1 MYDPIIRIIDKYNNN
16 IKPAKGFSDKCSDV
30 AYPGYYHYVNRTQ
43 ECVPQCGSDIL
54 YEKEDKKF
62 AEVSTSFEKYL
73 IVAVKIL
80 SGLDRGVGEPVPAG
94 DQLRAGDLPAG
105 PLGAALPRALRRL
118 PQPLLLPA
126 QPRLPPPHRAR
137 RRGRQLHDHRVRRKQ
152 NSESTEYHHV
162 NDV

>member
-62 AEVSTSFEKYL
+62 AEVRTRFKKYL
-73 IVAVKIL
+73 YNSFKNIVRCGSRCGRACACW
-80 SGLDRGVGEPVPAG
+80 RPAS
-94 DQLRAGDLPAG
+94 RW
-105 PLGAALPRALRRL
+105 
-118 PQPLLLPA
+118 
-126 QPRLPPPHRAR
+126 
-137 RRGRQLHDHRVRRKQ
+137 
-152 NSESTEYHHV
+152 
-162 NDV
+162 

>member
-62 AEVSTSFEKYL
+62 AEGSTTSFEKYL
-73 IVAVKIL
+73 IVNCSCKNIVRFGSRCGRACACW
-80 SGLDRGVGEPVPAG
+80 PPAS
-94 DQLRAGDLPAG
+94 RW
-105 PLGAALPRALRRL
+105 
-118 PQPLLLPA
+118 
-126 QPRLPPPHRAR
+126 
-137 RRGRQLHDHRVRRKQ
+137 
-152 NSESTEYHHV
+152 
-162 NDV
+162 